1 MTNEPVRPPIA
12 AAIDLAREALE
23 SELVAYDRQRFERER
38 TARAAMEAE
47 NTEDK
52 RHNKNASE
60 MEAQA
65 ACEKLKIIIE
75 AAENSNQAGENAAVI
90 AAAAVTASH
99 TSPKDEG
106 LIASEADF
114 LNTELRMANRDHQQV
129 DPDDDW
135 RSSIRGLVE
144 GVRAGEEFN
153 LRKMLAISEEAWVD
167 LIAATQQMSPED
179 DQIICNHV
187 KRAEGLLCA
196 LVTGNKFKEEK

>member
-1 MTNEPVRPPIA
+1 MTQTPEAQDELYRSPVET
-12 AAIDLAREALE
+12 AIDLAQ
-23 SELVAYDRQRFERER
+23 ELLHKPLQPP
-38 TARAAMEAE
+38 

-52 RHNKNASE
+52 MHNKNASE

-65 ACEKLKIIIE
+65 ACEKLKRIIE

-90 AAAAVTASH
+90 AADAVTASR

-144 GVRAGEEFN
+144 GVRAGENFN
-153 LRKMLAISEEAWVD
+153 LLKMQAIVKEAWTE
-167 LIAATQQMSPED
+167 LIGATSQMMPKD
-179 DQIICNHV
+179 DEIICDHV
-187 KRAEGLLCA
+187 KRAEGMLRA
-196 LVTGNKFKEEK
+196 LVTGNEYKEEK